1 MVIWLV
7 KVCCDEWNNIIFKID
22 NVVILINCIEL
33 GVYVVRGYK
42 IMNVLNFVCFF
53 NWFWCMKKL
62 IKCKLEFLISI
73 CFFMF
78 FLRILIGE

>member
-22 NVVILINCIEL
+22 NVVIIINCIEL

-42 IMNVLNFVCFF
+42 SRLVKILDNECIEFCLFF
-53 NWFWCMKKL
+53 
-62 IKCKLEFLISI
+62 
-73 CFFMF
+73 
-78 FLRILIGE
+78 